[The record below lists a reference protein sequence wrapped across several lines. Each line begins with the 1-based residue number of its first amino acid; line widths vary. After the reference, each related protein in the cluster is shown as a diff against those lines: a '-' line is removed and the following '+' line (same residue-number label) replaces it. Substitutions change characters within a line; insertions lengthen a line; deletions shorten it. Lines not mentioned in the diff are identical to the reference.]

1 MKISLTAALSLVL
14 AVALTSLTH
23 AQVTYSSTDTP
34 IDIPAVPPG
43 ATEGTTESTI
53 TVGDSGTIE
62 DVDVALDVNHT
73 WAGDLDIDVT
83 SPAGTTVRIVQNPDG
98 TLQPSEDLD
107 GVYTFDDES
116 SNVYPDESE
125 NPIPPGDYQPNNPL
139 AAFDGEDT
147 LGDWT
152 LTIIDS
158 EGLDSGLLTQWDLI
172 LTAMAADPAAAQLVG
187 SLAQTG
193 IQNGSYQFQLLNRN
207 IQYAAAAMAAGGGL
221 NVVTLPAPSG
231 SMNYADDVEGM
242 SSVLANDSG
251 QTRANFQ
258 IRGQNSAL
266 LSGAWDG
273 WVSGYGIGGQVGS
286 DGAVAGL
293 DYAAGGTQM
302 GLCRLTQD
310 DSLIGLFGNYGVQ
323 NIAMDNGDKGHVDS
337 GVLGAFLYR
346 GCDCGGYYVAAANAT
361 YDSYATRRSTATG
374 TARGSFDGAQAGM
387 YLERAWERCWRGRTV
402 QPYVAL
408 QYIWLHQNDFTETG
422 AGVNNATVNDTYTN
436 SLRCLLGA
444 KLPGQTRTIL
454 GGFLTPEARV
464 YWMHEFLDA
473 TTGVTSSVGGAP
485 AFATGGLNLGRDWAV
500 LGAGLTYDRGGRAA
514 LYANYDLQANGRQAF
529 HVGSG
534 GLLWVY

>member
-1 MKISLTAALSLVL
+1 MKISLTVAPSLVF
-14 AVALTSLTH
+14 AAALTSLTH
-23 AQVTYSSTDTP
+23 AQITYSSTDTP
-34 IDIPAVPPG
+34 LNIPPG
-43 ATEGTTESTI
+43 APGDSSGTTISTI

-62 DVDVALDVNHT
+62 DVDVAIDMNHT
-73 WAGDLDIDVT
+73 FAGDLVIDVT
-83 SPAGTTVRIVQNPDG
+83 SPAGTSVKLTNGRWKLEAAMRG
-98 TLQPSEDLD
+98 T
-107 GVYTFDDES
+107 YTFDDEAA
-116 SNVYPDESE
+116 NAYPG
-125 NPIPPGDYQPNNPL
+125 PGDPMLAQDYQPFAL
-139 AAFDGEDT
+139 LDAFDGEDIN
-147 LGDWT
+147 GDWT
-152 LTIIDS
+152 LTIYDQWGGDI
-158 EGLDSGLLTQWDLI
+158 GTLNGWDLI
-172 LTAMAADPAAAQLVG
+172 ATSIVTSLFDPAAGQLVG